1 MKKLIFNYLRVSTK
15 IQNTER
21 QLNNVPCDRLFIDK
35 ASGKNMQRP
44 ELEALLRFIQPG
56 DHINVHSIDRLAR
69 NLKDLR
75 MLIDEV
81 TAKKCSIQFH
91 KENLLFTGEKN
102 AFQDLMLNML
112 GAVAEF
118 ERAIINERRLE
129 GIAKAKEKGVRFGR
143 KINIGRYSEINQLLD
158 DGLSIRAV
166 ATQLQCGVSTV
177 QRAKAYQIAHKIKKA
192 SP

>member
-35 ASGKNMQRP
+35 ASGKNTQRP

-177 QRAKAYQIAHKIKKA
+177 QRAKAYKIAYKIKKA

>member
-1 MKKLIFNYLRVSTK
+1 MNRHSPINLCFK
-15 IQNTER
+15 
-21 QLNNVPCDRLFIDK
+21 
-35 ASGKNMQRP
+35 
-44 ELEALLRFIQPG
+44 PG

-91 KENLLFTGEKN
+91 QENLLFTGEKN
-102 AFQDLMLNML
+102 AFQDLILNML

-177 QRAKAYQIAHKIKKA
+177 QRAKAYQIAHKRKKA

>member
-35 ASGKNMQRP
+35 ASGKNTQRP

>member
-1 MKKLIFNYLRVSTK
+1 MKSFTFNYLRVFTK

-21 QLNNVPCDRLFIDK
+21 QLDNVPCDRAFIDK
-35 ASGKNMQRP
+35 LSGKDRNRP
-44 ELEALLRFIQPG
+44 ELESLLNFIKKG

-75 MLIDEV
+75 TLIDEI
-81 TAKKCSIQFH
+81 TSKGCSIQFH
-91 KENLLFTGEKN
+91 KENLLFTGEAN

-129 GIAKAKEKGVRFGR
+129 GIAKAKEKGTKFGR
-143 KINIGRYSEINQLLD
+143 KPDGERYEEINKLLNEGHSMRKVASILSC
-158 DGLSIRAV
+158 GL
-166 ATQLQCGVSTV
+166 STV
-177 QRAKAYQIAHKIKKA
+177 QRAKKVMDDQLV
-192 SP
+192 S

>member
-1 MKKLIFNYLRVSTK
+1 MSTK

-21 QLNNVPCDRLFIDK
+21 QLDNILCDRQFIDH
-35 ASGKNMQRP
+35 ASGKNTQRP

-69 NLKDLR
+69 NLRDLR
-75 MLIDEV
+75 QLIDKITE
-81 TAKKCSIQFH
+81 KNCSIQFH
-91 KENLLFTGEKN
+91 KENLLFTGEQN

-129 GIAKAKEKGVRFGR
+129 GIAKAKERGVQFGR
-143 KINIGRYSEINQLLD
+143 KADLKRYEEINQLLHKGYSMRATANQLKC
-158 DGLSIRAV
+158 GL
-166 ATQLQCGVSTV
+166 STV
-177 QRAKAYQIAHKIKKA
+177 QRAKAAFIDNP
-192 SP
+192 SPKCK

>member
-21 QLNNVPCDRLFIDK
+21 QLDKVACDRQFIDK
-35 ASGKNMQRP
+35 ASGKNIQRP

-75 MLIDEV
+75 QLIDEI
-81 TAKKCSIQFH
+81 TDKGCSIQFH
-91 KENLLFTGEKN
+91 KENLHFTGEQN

-129 GIAKAKEKGVRFGR
+129 GIAKAKEKGVQFGR
-143 KINIGRYSEINQLLD
+143 KANFARYDEINRLLD
-158 DGLSIRAV
+158 NGLSMRAV
-166 ATQLQCGVSTV
+166 AKQLNCGLSTV
-177 QRAKAYQIAHKIKKA
+177 QRAKARIQV
-192 SP
+192 

>member
-1 MKKLIFNYLRVSTK
+1 MKKLTFNYLRVSTK

-21 QLNNVPCDRLFIDK
+21 QLDNVPCDRQFIDK
-35 ASGKNMQRP
+35 ASGKNTERP

-75 MLIDEV
+75 QLID
-81 TAKKCSIQFH
+81 TITKKGCSIQFY
-91 KENLLFTGEKN
+91 KESLHFTGEQN

-129 GIAKAKEKGVRFGR
+129 GIAKAKEKGVQFGR
-143 KINIGRYSEINQLLD
+143 KADLNRYDEINRLLGE
-158 DGLSIRAV
+158 GLSMRTV
-166 ATQLQCGVSTV
+166 AKQLKCGLSTV
-177 QRAKAYQIAHKIKKA
+177 QRAKA
-192 SP
+192 SNTLLD

>member
-35 ASGKNMQRP
+35 ASGKNTQRP

-177 QRAKAYQIAHKIKKA
+177 QRAKAYQIAHKRKKA

>member
-35 ASGKNMQRP
+35 ASGKNTQRP

-91 KENLLFTGEKN
+91 KENLLFTGEEN

-118 ERAIINERRLE
+118 ERTIINERRLE

>member
-1 MKKLIFNYLRVSTK
+1 MIFNYLRVSTK

-35 ASGKNMQRP
+35 ASGKNTQRP
-44 ELEALLRFIQPG
+44 ELEALLQFIQPG

>member
-1 MKKLIFNYLRVSTK
+1 MKKLTFNYLRVSTK

-21 QLNNVPCDRLFIDK
+21 QLDNVPCDRIFIDK
-35 ASGKNMQRP
+35 ASGKNTQRP

-75 MLIDEV
+75 HLIDEI
-81 TAKKCSIQFH
+81 TAKGCSIQFH
-91 KENLLFTGEKN
+91 KEGLHFTGEEN

-129 GIAKAKEKGVRFGR
+129 GIAKAKEKGVQFGR
-143 KINIGRYSEINQLLD
+143 KADLERYAEINQQLNN
-158 DGLSIRAV
+158 GHSMRAV
-166 ATQLQCGVSTV
+166 AKQINCGLSTV
-177 QRAKAYQIAHKIKKA
+177 QRAKAYSIAMQETTHEE
-192 SP
+192 

>member
-1 MKKLIFNYLRVSTK
+1 MKKLTFNYLRVSTK

-21 QLNNVPCDRLFIDK
+21 QLDNVPCDRIFTDK
-35 ASGKNMQRP
+35 ASGKNTDRP
-44 ELEALLRFIQPG
+44 ELNALLSFIQPG

-75 MLIDEV
+75 ELIDKITE
-81 TAKKCSIQFH
+81 KNCSIQFH
-91 KENLLFTGEKN
+91 KENLLFTGENN

-129 GIAKAKEKGVRFGR
+129 GITKAKEKGVQFGR
-143 KINIGRYSEINQLLD
+143 KADISRYHKINQLLD
-158 DGLSIRAV
+158 EGNSMRSVAKQLNCGL
-166 ATQLQCGVSTV
+166 STV
-177 QRAKAYQIAHKIKKA
+177 QRAKAYQTLKQ
-192 SP
+192 

>member
-35 ASGKNMQRP
+35 ASGKNTQRP

-177 QRAKAYQIAHKIKKA
+177 QRAKAYQIAH
-192 SP
+192 

>member
-21 QLNNVPCDRLFIDK
+21 QLDGVACDRIFIDK
-35 ASGKNMQRP
+35 ASGKSTQRP
-44 ELEALLRFIQPG
+44 ELDALLRFIQPG

-75 MLIDEV
+75 QLIDEI
-81 TAKKCSIQFH
+81 TQKKCSIQFH
-91 KENLLFTGEKN
+91 KENLRFTGEQTP
-102 AFQDLMLNML
+102 FQDLMLNML

-129 GIAKAKEKGVRFGR
+129 GIAKAKEKGVQFGR
-143 KINIGRYSEINQLLD
+143 KANQQRYHDIKNLLD
-158 DGLSIRAV
+158 RGLSMRAV
-166 ATQLQCGVSTV
+166 AKQLNCGLSTV
-177 QRAKAYQIAHKIKKA
+177 QRAKAYFVT
-192 SP
+192 S

>member
-1 MKKLIFNYLRVSTK
+1 MKKLFFNYLRVSTK

-35 ASGKNMQRP
+35 ASGKNTQRP

-143 KINIGRYSEINQLLD
+143 KINIGRYNEINQLLD

-177 QRAKAYQIAHKIKKA
+177 QRAKAYQIAHKRKKA